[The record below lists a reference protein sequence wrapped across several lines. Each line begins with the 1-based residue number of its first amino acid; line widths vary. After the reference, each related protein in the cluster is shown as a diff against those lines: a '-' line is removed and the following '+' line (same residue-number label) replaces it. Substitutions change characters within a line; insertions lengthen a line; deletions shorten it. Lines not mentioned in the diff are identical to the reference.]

1 MKTFGRALALMTMLV
16 SCVFVAPTLAFADP
30 TVYPVGND
38 DEFKDAVAD
47 INVNGKTGE
56 DYVIK
61 LTDDFESNGA
71 TFSSDC
77 TTTILGNGHTI
88 TFPHREASLSVQKGS
103 RLNLGSTDGR
113 DVLTIKGGSEQNNDA
128 PGLLYI
134 MGSCDM
140 YAGVTLANRQG
151 NNYFGGGVTVYG
163 GTFHMYGGTIEN
175 CGLKDG
181 SLCYGGGVGVVRGGS
196 FVMDNGEIKNCYA
209 DSDFALGGIPQA
221 LGGGVCVTGGSSFVM
236 NGGSIS
242 NNRATGE
249 GGGVAVVASLSEKV
263 DGSRAIKSYVE
274 LNGGTIDGNTAGDG
288 AGVFMSAGYGA
299 LTAGLWTGTSSAAA
313 AEKQGLHIGGV
324 SITGNKAGEQGC
336 SGGGVL
342 VFDAGKLAT
351 VSIDGATISGNSA
364 AQGGG
369 LAAYASSDMDAI
381 TVTNTVLCNN
391 TASTSGADIC
401 TARTKVSLSSA
412 RDMGENY
419 LGAPDDVYGSRI
431 DGWYVDNEGS
441 RYASQQVGERQ
452 AFGDR
457 VSIGASDSV
466 SLVAASNNRLVKVSF
481 TNEDGSVTYG
491 EGWYESGTKADQI
504 QVPKPAKDSDDTFD
518 YKFAGWDSEI
528 ADVTVETV
536 YKAQFNRLF
545 KVFGARYEFQSATP
559 GQQLPDEVLALL
571 PADGTRYPR
580 GSEIGAL
587 APSQT
592 SVETADGTWTFVGYD
607 RTTAEASMDNADNEG
622 NVHFSG
628 AWKFTRKATPAQPG
642 NGGATAGANPAG
654 KADGASSEGAQLPQT
669 SDAFDPGALL
679 ALIAAGA
686 TSLIVAA
693 AIRE

>member
-1 MKTFGRALALMTMLV
+1 MTMLV
-16 SCVFVAPTLAFADP
+16 SCVFAAPTLAFADP
-30 TVYPVGND
+30 TVCTVGNS

-61 LTDDFESNGA
+61 LTDDIESNA
-71 TFSSDC
+71 VSFNSDC
-77 TTTILGNGHTI
+77 TTTILGNGHAI
-88 TFPHREASLSVQKGS
+88 TLGEGETHFGVS
-103 RLNLGSTDGR
+103 RGAHLNLGSTDGR
-113 DVLTIKGGSEQNNDA
+113 DRLTIKGRSEQNVQNRDT

-140 YAGVTLANRQG
+140 YAGVTLADREG
-151 NNYFGGGVTVYG
+151 NNYFGGGVTVFG
-163 GTFHMYGGTIEN
+163 GTFHMHGGAIEN
-175 CGLKDG
+175 CGIEGG
-181 SLCYGGGVGVVRGGS
+181 SVCYGGGVAVAYGGT
-196 FVMDNGEIKNCYA
+196 FVMDDGKITGCYA
-209 DSDFALGGIPQA
+209 KSDYVDEIDPTRCICAV
-221 LGGGVCVTGGSSFVM
+221 GGGVFVSGGSSFTM

-242 NNRATGE
+242 GNVATNM
-249 GGGVAVVASLSEKV
+249 GGGVALIASYEEVVSGFGNLKSRV
-263 DGSRAIKSYVE
+263 D
-274 LNGGTIDGNTAGDG
+274 LLGGAIDGNKAHDG
-288 AGVFMSAGYGA
+288 AGVLASAYFYAYAGA
-299 LTAGLWTGTSSAAA
+299 LAADPPSMGA
-313 AEKQGLHIGGV
+313 AEKQGLCLGDV
-324 SITGNKAGEQGC
+324 KLSNNKADASEGY
-336 SGGGVL
+336 GGGAYV
-342 VFDAGKLAT
+342 
-351 VSIDGATISGNSA
+351 VSTRADMGGARISGNSA
-364 AQGGG
+364 SKGAGVAVSLYADVSASGGIIANNAAS
-369 LAAYASSDMDAI
+369 LAGSD
-381 TVTNTVLCNN
+381 VY
-391 TASTSGADIC
+391 SEKS
-401 TARTKVSLSSA
+401 KVSLSSA

-441 RYASQQVGERQ
+441 RYASQQAGERQ
-452 AFGDR
+452 AFGDYT
-457 VSIGASDSV
+457 SIGTSDSV

-481 TNEDGSVTYG
+481 TNEDGSVTYR
-491 EGWYESGTKADQI
+491 EGWYEPGTKADQI
-504 QVPKPAKDSDDTFD
+504 QVPTPTKDSDDTFD
-518 YKFAGWDSEI
+518 YEFAGWDSEI

-571 PADGTRYPR
+571 PADGTPYPR

-587 APSQT
+587 TPSQT

-607 RTTAEASMDNADNEG
+607 RTTVEASMDNADDEG

-642 NGGATAGANPAG
+642 DGGATAGANPAG

-686 TSLIVAA
+686 TSLIAAA

>member
-1 MKTFGRALALMTMLV
+1 MTMLV
-16 SCVFVAPTLAFADP
+16 SCVFAVPTLAFADP
-30 TVYPVGND
+30 TVYTVGNS

-61 LTDDFESNGA
+61 LTDDIESNA
-71 TFSSDC
+71 VSFNSDC
-77 TTTILGNGHTI
+77 TTTILGNGQAINLGEGETH
-88 TFPHREASLSVQKGS
+88 FGVS
-103 RLNLGSTDGR
+103 RGAHLNLGSTDGR
-113 DVLTIKGGSEQNNDA
+113 DRLTIKGRSEQNVQNRDT

-140 YAGVTLANRQG
+140 YAGVTLADREG
-151 NNYFGGGVTVYG
+151 NNYFGGGVTVFG
-163 GTFHMYGGTIEN
+163 GTFHMHGGAIEN
-175 CGLKDG
+175 CGIEGG
-181 SLCYGGGVGVVRGGS
+181 SVCYGGGVAVAYGGT
-196 FVMDNGEIKNCYA
+196 FVMDDGKITGCFAKSDYVDEIDPTRCICA
-209 DSDFALGGIPQA
+209 V
-221 LGGGVCVTGGSSFVM
+221 GGGVFVSGGSSFTM

-242 NNRATGE
+242 GNVATNM
-249 GGGVAVVASLSEKV
+249 GGGVALIASYEEVVSGFGNLKSRV
-263 DGSRAIKSYVE
+263 D
-274 LNGGTIDGNTAGDG
+274 LLGGAIDGNRAHDG
-288 AGVFMSAGYGA
+288 AGVLASAYFYAYAGA
-299 LTAGLWTGTSSAAA
+299 LAADPPSMGA
-313 AEKQGLHIGGV
+313 AEKQGLCLGDV
-324 SITGNKAGEQGC
+324 KLSNNKADASEGY
-336 SGGGVL
+336 GGGAYV
-342 VFDAGKLAT
+342 
-351 VSIDGATISGNSA
+351 VSTRADMSGARISGNSA
-364 AQGGG
+364 SKGAGVAVSLYADVSASGGIIANNAAS
-369 LAAYASSDMDAI
+369 LAGSD
-381 TVTNTVLCNN
+381 VY
-391 TASTSGADIC
+391 SEKS
-401 TARTKVSLSSA
+401 KVSLSSA

-441 RYASQQVGERQ
+441 RYASQQAGERQ
-452 AFGDR
+452 AFGDYT
-457 VSIGASDSV
+457 SIGTSDSV

-481 TNEDGSVTYG
+481 TNEDGSVTYR
-491 EGWYESGTKADQI
+491 EGWYEPGTKADQI
-504 QVPKPAKDSDDTFD
+504 QVPTPTKDSDDTFD
-518 YKFAGWDSEI
+518 YEFAGWDSEI

-580 GSEIGAL
+580 GSEISAL
-587 APSQT
+587 TPSQT

-607 RTTAEASMDNADNEG
+607 RAAAEASMDNADNEG

-642 NGGATAGANPAG
+642 DGGATAGANPAG

-686 TSLIVAA
+686 TSLIAAA